1 MTDKERLLITKD
13 FVDGRKSLYQE
24 ELGAAASEIEE
35 FVYSKLIALLDEI
48 SQLVE
53 EEVSQK

>member
-24 ELGAAASEIEE
+24 ELVAAASEIEE